1 MQRKKDSK
9 WIYRFANHPRFSYW
23 ALNMIQRKQILQQTG
38 IFLKQNP
45 GEPHL
50 TMEELREMVK
60 NNNRNLFLN
69 KLSRYVTNITE
80 SDAYWYKAKEDL
92 KAIIQHAGPPTFF
105 FTFSAADMHWPEL
118 HFLFGNER
126 DEGITGS
133 LSEIRRNNVIN
144 NPHIVDW
151 FFTERLKKFIKHWL
165 YDSLDAKWH
174 WYRFEYQ
181 SRGSIH
187 YHGVAKLNN
196 DPGLCKL
203 SETALNGYLAENSK
217 DNATST
223 IVNEGK
229 MATKKICQYVDW
241 LLSTCNPNPPDN
253 GLWIK
258 PSIHPC
264 QEYHKNIKDSDN
276 DYIDLLNMVQRHTR

>member
-1 MQRKKDSK
+1 M
-9 WIYRFANHPRFSYW
+9 
-23 ALNMIQRKQILQQTG
+23 
-38 IFLKQNP
+38 
-45 GEPHL
+45 
-50 TMEELREMVK
+50 
-60 NNNRNLFLN
+60 
-69 KLSRYVTNITE
+69 
-80 SDAYWYKAKEDL
+80 AKEDL

-165 YDSLDAKWH
+165 YDSLDATWH

-187 YHGVAKLNN
+187 CHGVAKLNN

-203 SETALNGYLAENSK
+203 ILAARSYTNLS
-217 DNATST
+217 ATRIFWDAKLKLHLMAIWQR
-223 IVNEGK
+223 IV
-229 MATKKICQYVDW
+229 KIM
-241 LLSTCNPNPPDN
+241 LP
-253 GLWIK
+253 
-258 PSIHPC
+258 
-264 QEYHKNIKDSDN
+264 
-276 DYIDLLNMVQRHTR
+276 VQ